1 MPLYA
6 SKLLRWQHLCYVQF
20 TTLKKA
26 ELLLVTPSA
35 TILFQATVISCWDY
49 CKSLL
54 TDLPASFQ
62 LELALSTQ
70 NNNKC
75 SGLHKINVY
84 FFLWWK
90 SARRSNQ
97 AILKEISPE
106 YSLEGLLLK
115 PKFQYFDH
123 QMQRANSLEKTLILR
138 KIEGRRRKGWK
149 RMKWLD
155 SITDSMDMNLSKL
168 LEIVEDREA
177 WCAAVHWAAVNPTQL
192 SNVNNKGENKPRVW
206 QSRARMRA
214 PGYHREPSS
223 HLSALH
229 PHTRLTYLNYFTV
242 LNN

>member
-1 MPLYA
+1 MVDKGGGAVTAQWADSVWEDEEVLEVDSGWWLQKILMYLMPLYA

-123 QMQRANSLEKTLILR
+123 QMQRANSLEKT
-138 KIEGRRRKGWK
+138 
-149 RMKWLD
+149 
-155 SITDSMDMNLSKL
+155 
-168 LEIVEDREA
+168 
-177 WCAAVHWAAVNPTQL
+177 
-192 SNVNNKGENKPRVW
+192 
-206 QSRARMRA
+206 
-214 PGYHREPSS
+214 
-223 HLSALH
+223 
-229 PHTRLTYLNYFTV
+229 
-242 LNN
+242 